1 MDVRTYVF
9 VVVVIALRRRHRNFV
24 SGRKWRGTGGAG
36 AIAWCGSRPRARSA
50 QIRVE
55 GPERDGCA

>member
-9 VVVVIALRRRHRNFV
+9 FVVVIGLRHRHRNFL

-36 AIAWCGSRPRARSA
+36 AIAWCGSRPRARGAKSP
-50 QIRVE
+50 RW
-55 GPERDGCA
+55 RS